1 MVLILDDVC
10 ILFVIG
16 TQTVI
21 KKKCFSV
28 HRLTL
33 HCIRRQGLCLYQKTS
48 GAHLLKYQEPL
59 VCRAVLPTYRH
70 VSPELC
76 RVPAA
81 IKLSRLVSAWV
92 VTLLFSIKKGK
103 T

>member
-10 ILFVIG
+10 ILFLIG

-21 KKKCFSV
+21 KKKCISV
-28 HRLTL
+28 HRLML

-48 GAHLLKYQEPL
+48 GVHLLKYQEPL

-70 VSPELC
+70 VSPELF